1 MKWNTWHRLV
11 TTMVDKQPPSVAENL
26 TNAMKELKRQSGRT
40 DNFTSNILAQLLTRR
55 RPSTSQ

>member
-11 TTMVDKQPPSVAENL
+11 TTMVDKQPLSVAENL

-55 RPSTSQ
+55 PPSTSQ